1 MGNTRADEVVAG
13 SKSIFL
19 KSHLQKI
26 QSAHFKLLQK
36 GHLGCQFIGR
46 SAHSH
51 GPFTKILQTFKHTS
65 SSRVPTAGGPPSVQ
79 FWGQKIQTSLKSN
92 IDFLRVLKGT
102 EQSSN
107 NSQIFIQALIWL
119 NGIDETKL
127 K

>member
-1 MGNTRADEVVAG
+1 MVAG